1 MPAKKSKKRP
11 RGGASVPCPKCGGP
25 SRAIDT
31 RRHKTTGKVLRNR
44 ECLDCLKSF
53 ASEEVAVA

>member
-1 MPAKKSKKRP
+1 MKPAKTKRP

-25 SRAIDT
+25 SRAIET
-31 RRHKTTGKVLRNR
+31 RRKKGKVVRNR
-44 ECLDCLKSF
+44 ECLECTKSF